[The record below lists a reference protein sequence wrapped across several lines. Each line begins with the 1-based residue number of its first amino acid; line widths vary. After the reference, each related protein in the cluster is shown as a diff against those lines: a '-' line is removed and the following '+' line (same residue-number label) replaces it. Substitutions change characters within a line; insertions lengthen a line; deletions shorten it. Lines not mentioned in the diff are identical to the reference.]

1 MDEVRATAKAL
12 LLYFCGLLA
21 LAATLFVGLNLVLP
35 GADTAAS
42 LADREPSRMDLMVAS
57 AREIRA
63 ALLKPLPPPQPLGP
77 ITQKPVHAP
86 KAVAKSSPRRPSRE
100 ALEAYASGAPAVSA
114 WSPASS
120 AAYAGEFDRHKP
132 R

>member
-42 LADREPSRMDLMVAS
+42 LADRDTA
-57 AREIRA
+57 
-63 ALLKPLPPPQPLGP
+63 
-77 ITQKPVHAP
+77 
-86 KAVAKSSPRRPSRE
+86 
-100 ALEAYASGAPAVSA
+100 
-114 WSPASS
+114 
-120 AAYAGEFDRHKP
+120 
-132 R
+132 